1 MDLSVGQIF
10 DGKYKIMSVLGEGG
24 MGKAYLARNVKLGTL
39 WAIKHVRKDPNSP
52 VDLLAEPNIMKK
64 LNHPSLPR
72 IFDIIEDQHNI
83 YIVLDYIEGVS
94 LDKELIKQGKFSENE
109 VVEWA
114 KTICDV
120 YIYLHELKPNPI
132 IYRDMKPSNLMK
144 TPEGTVKVIDF
155 GIAREYKNDAK
166 SDTLLLGTKG
176 YAAPEQEGL
185 AQTDERSDLYSLGV
199 TLYHLITGI
208 SPREALS
215 FKPLRQIDP
224 RLSEGLEM
232 IIGKCVMPYPIDRY
246 QTARQLLDDLNH
258 IDKFSKQFKREQF
271 KRNVARFSFV
281 VSICFFSYLT
291 FAGFSQLQTEKVLA
305 YDELVS
311 DAVSLLEQKAY
322 PQAKSELNKAIDLF
336 PEKID
341 AYRET
346 ARLLYSEGKYEK
358 VESYMKDLFTKD
370 VPAVTDDPDLLYL
383 LGSSFYE
390 RELYKEAIPYF
401 SRASQVSPTTVHY
414 LRDLAVAY
422 AKNDQVEE
430 AKAALDQI
438 KKLKIDEEVT
448 WYIEAE
454 ITSEQ
459 KQLKKAE
466 DGFQLVIDKGN
477 DRLLQSKAYFALAQ
491 LYKENQK
498 ELEDEDLNKRIAVL
512 EQGKKAIQGANNIPI
527 MELLGEAY
535 HEKSALH
542 QNQPELL
549 EKSMSEFQ
557 QIIDLGYER
566 PYLYRNIAIL
576 YQMLERY
583 EESEKTLVEM
593 KEKYPEEYTAYLQLA
608 LLYAEVENK
617 KPVAERNYQKTVEN
631 YELALKHSPNGKE
644 TVQLQPLI
652 RLIEELR
659 TNNWIN

>member
-1 MDLSVGQIF
+1 M
-10 DGKYKIMSVLGEGG
+10 
-24 MGKAYLARNVKLGTL
+24 VK
-39 WAIKHVRKDPNSP
+39 
-52 VDLLAEPNIMKK
+52 
-64 LNHPSLPR
+64 
-72 IFDIIEDQHNI
+72 
-83 YIVLDYIEGVS
+83 
-94 LDKELIKQGKFSENE
+94 
-109 VVEWA
+109 WA
-114 KTICDV
+114 KILCDV

-132 IYRDMKPSNLMK
+132 IYRDMKPSNLMR
-144 TPEGTVKVIDF
+144 TPEGTVKLIDF

-185 AQTDERSDLYSLGV
+185 AQTDERSDIYSLGV
-199 TLYHLITGI
+199 TLYHLVSGI
-208 SPREALS
+208 SPREAFG

-224 RLSEGLEM
+224 LLSEGLEM
-232 IIGKCVMPYPIDRY
+232 IIGKCVMPDPIDRY
-246 QTARQLLDDLNH
+246 QTARQLLEDLNH
-258 IDKFSKQFKREQF
+258 IDSFSRHFKREQL
-271 KRNVARFSFV
+271 KRNVRRLSFV
-281 VSICFFSYLT
+281 LSICFFSYLT
-291 FAGFSQLQTEKVLA
+291 YAGFAQLQTEKVLA
-305 YDELVS
+305 YDGHVS
-311 DAVSLLEQKAY
+311 EAVTLLEKKSY
-322 PQAKSELNKAIDLF
+322 PQAKSELNKAISLF
-336 PEKID
+336 PEKVD

-346 ARLLYSEGKYEK
+346 ARLLYSEGNYE
-358 VESYMKDLFTKD
+358 ETEMYIKDLFSKD
-370 VPAVTDDPDLLYL
+370 LPEVKNDSDLLYL

-390 RELYKEAIPYF
+390 REIYKEAVQYF
-401 SRASQVSPTTVHY
+401 SKASQFSPTTVQY
-414 LRDLAVAY
+414 LRDLAVSY

-430 AKAALDQI
+430 AEATLDRM
-438 KKLKIDEEVT
+438 KKLNIDEEVT

-454 ITSEQ
+454 IASEQ
-459 KQLKKAE
+459 KELKKAE
-466 DGFQLVIDKGN
+466 EGFQRVIDKGN

-512 EQGKKAIQGANNIPI
+512 EQGKKALQGMNNIPI
-527 MELLGEAY
+527 IELLGEAY
-535 HEKSALH
+535 HEKSTLMK
-542 QNQPELL
+542 NQPDLL
-549 EKSMSEFQ
+549 EKSINEFQ

-631 YELALKHSPNGKE
+631 YELALKYSPNGKE

-659 TNNWIN
+659 KNNWIN